1 VQFART
7 EGKVAAYDDHRN
19 GRLMDETA

>member
-19 GRLMDETA
+19 GRLVDETA